1 MGKRKVYTKYDPEQE
16 YRTQLYASRE
26 EEKGIREELKQET
39 ELRLEKALQSGSVR
53 CLYATNTYRDVNVKT
68 QDTIITAQI
77 YPAFHHKQDMPP
89 QQQRQSREKRRE
101 VMRNLNDKRARRELT
116 RLININFAKGDLW
129 ITLGYDDEYLPD
141 SMKKALKD
149 VENWIRR
156 VNYRRKK
163 RGLDRAKYI
172 YITEWEDDEKKGKV
186 RCHHHIIMDGELDRD
201 TVEQAWGLCKR
212 PNSRKLVPDEAG
224 FTGLANYIS
233 KDPRGTKRW
242 KASRNLKRPEQPT
255 RSLSKFSKRNVN
267 HMARDHEYMKML
279 LESKYPGYAF
289 LDCEMYY
296 NERQALFYIYARLHR
311 EGGAENDKKRN
322 HNRTQSDAAD
332 KGKDRGTGA
341 EASRAGTVCQHY

>member
-1 MGKRKVYTKYDPEQE
+1 MKKQKQKVFTGYDPETA
-16 YRTQLYASRE
+16 YRTQLYASRD

-39 ELRLEKALQSGSVR
+39 EQRLEKAFQSGRVR
-53 CLYATNTYRDVNVKT
+53 FLYATNTYKDVNVKT
-68 QDTIITAQI
+68 GDTIITSQI
-77 YPAFHHKQDMPP
+77 YPAFYHKQDMQDMLKQPD
-89 QQQRQSREKRRE
+89 RAKRRE
-101 VMRNLNDKRARRELT
+101 IMRNLNDKRARRELT

-129 ITLGYDDEYLPD
+129 ITLGYDDEHLPD
-141 SMKKALKD
+141 SMERALKD
-149 VENWIRR
+149 IENWIRR

-163 RGLDRAKYI
+163 RGLDRAKYV
-172 YITEWEDDEKKGKV
+172 YVTEWEEDEKKGKV

-212 PNSRKLVPDEAG
+212 PNSRKLAPDEAG

-242 KASRNLKRPEQPT
+242 KASRNLKRPEPPT

-267 HMARDHEYMKML
+267 HMVRDHEYMRML
-279 LESKYPGYAF
+279 LETKYPGYAF

-311 EGGAENDKKRN
+311 EGGAQNDGKRN
-322 HNRTQSDAAD
+322 RSRRQSNVPNRETH
-332 KGKDRGTGA
+332 RGAGA
-341 EASRAGTVCQHY
+341 GAKEGS